1 MHRKENLRCN
11 WSSTSPDE
19 SSMGALGQLVFEYA
33 GTHLGKDTIG
43 RIVQGVEMRRLPRL
57 SRMFWSGCCQHCFHR
72 PCTPALRRTLRMAL
86 VFHIRS
92 LKRGATTGEK
102 KASQKR
108 SQESSL
114 NKRKCPE
121 LAQLLYACLIDGPHT
136 YKAGIDGFFLRRQA
150 RCLAQH
156 LLDIGYPPQE
166 MPKLTGNGWY
176 QWLRRWR
183 RRYGVAIRRRQPLP
197 PAKSTL
203 RHRLHWY
210 NVLRLRLLLEDNFYS
225 PDLLWGLAV

>member
-1 MHRKENLRCN
+1 
-11 WSSTSPDE
+11 
-19 SSMGALGQLVFEYA
+19 
-33 GTHLGKDTIG
+33 
-43 RIVQGVEMRRLPRL
+43 
-57 SRMFWSGCCQHCFHR
+57 
-72 PCTPALRRTLRMAL
+72 MAL

-121 LAQLLYACLIDGPHT
+121 LAQLFDTWLYNSPQA
-136 YKAGIDGFFLRRQA
+136 YKFGIEWFFFRRQA

-166 MPKLTGNGWY
+166 MPKLTGGW
-176 QWLRRWR
+176 WR
-183 RRYGVAIRRRQPLP
+183 RCHIRPAVVTSPFVLPTFRPLRP
-197 PAKSTL
+197 GRA
-203 RHRLHWY
+203 R
-210 NVLRLRLLLEDNFYS
+210 VL
-225 PDLLWGLAV
+225 GH

>member
-1 MHRKENLRCN
+1 
-11 WSSTSPDE
+11 
-19 SSMGALGQLVFEYA
+19 
-33 GTHLGKDTIG
+33 
-43 RIVQGVEMRRLPRL
+43 
-57 SRMFWSGCCQHCFHR
+57 
-72 PCTPALRRTLRMAL
+72 MAL

-102 KASQKR
+102 KADQKI

-121 LAQLLYACLIDGPHT
+121 LAQLLDAWLYNSPQA
-136 YKAGIDGFFLRRQA
+136 YKFGIEWFFFRRQA

-166 MPKLTGNGWY
+166 MPKLTGNGWS

-203 RHRLHWY
+203 RDRLHWY

-225 PDLLWGLAV
+225 PDLLWGHAV